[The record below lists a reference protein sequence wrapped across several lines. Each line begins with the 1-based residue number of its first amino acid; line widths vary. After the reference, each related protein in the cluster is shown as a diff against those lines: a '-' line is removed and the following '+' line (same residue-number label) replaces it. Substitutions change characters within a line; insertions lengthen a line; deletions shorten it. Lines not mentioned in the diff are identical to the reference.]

1 MSKCYRVIQEAKAEL
16 IKCGWRDE
24 MLEIAKE
31 AMASSSLEMTLE
43 ELIHI
48 LTKEGLESVPSSVK
62 ESILETMKNADGN

>member
-1 MSKCYRVIQEAKAEL
+1 
-16 IKCGWRDE
+16 

-62 ESILETMKNADGN
+62 ESILKTMRNADAK